1 MDDAAFTFGSF
12 RLDPAERL
20 LLKEGKPLRLGSR
33 ALEILVILVERAG
46 ETVLKDQL
54 LRRVW
59 PDTIVDE
66 GALRVHL
73 AALRKALGDGRE
85 GNRFISNIPGRG
97 YSFVAPVTREQRQ
110 ESAAPPSRPA
120 LGGNLPAQ
128 LLRVIGRDD
137 IIATAV
143 SRLSQHRL
151 LTIVGPG
158 GIGKTTVALAT
169 AEATS
174 ASCPDGVWFIG
185 LSTIMDAALVPG
197 AVGATLGM
205 PPSNIDPLTALGAWL
220 RDKHLLIVLDCC
232 EQVVNAAAAIAEAV
246 LRRAPGVRILATS
259 RYVPRA
265 SGCCACPRCRFRRH
279 RLL

>member
-1 MDDAAFTFGSF
+1 M
-12 RLDPAERL
+12 
-20 LLKEGKPLRLGSR
+20 
-33 ALEILVILVERAG
+33 
-46 ETVLKDQL
+46 
-54 LRRVW
+54 
-59 PDTIVDE
+59 
-66 GALRVHL
+66 
-73 AALRKALGDGRE
+73 
-85 GNRFISNIPGRG
+85 
-97 YSFVAPVTREQRQ
+97 
-110 ESAAPPSRPA
+110 
-120 LGGNLPAQ
+120 
-128 LLRVIGRDD
+128 RVIGRGD

-169 AEATS
+169 AEATG
-174 ASCPDGVWFIG
+174 ASCPDGVWFTG
-185 LSTIMDAALVPG
+185 LSTIIDAALVPG
-197 AVGATLGM
+197 TVGATLGM

-220 RDKHLLIVLDCC
+220 GGMHLLIVLDCC
-232 EQVVNAAAAIAEAV
+232 EHVVGAAAAIAEAV